1 MSLKGRRGYLLL
13 GMGTCFL
20 LGIFWI
26 VVSAIQ
32 TKAILQQ
39 EKDRSVVMIAPNEE
53 RALVFYKDD
62 CSDCQKIF
70 PELYKENLANDNL
83 LFINLNQPKNKG
95 YIATYQLE
103 TVPTIVTS
111 KGRYAGTDT
120 KKIYHL
126 LKESSIKKE

>member
-1 MSLKGRRGYLLL
+1 M
-13 GMGTCFL
+13 
-20 LGIFWI
+20 
-26 VVSAIQ
+26 VSTIQTNQAIQ
-32 TKAILQQ
+32 RQ
-39 EKDRSVVMIAPNEE
+39 ELDRSVVTIATNEE

-95 YIATYQLE
+95 YIAKYQLE
-103 TVPTIVTS
+103 TVPTIVTP

-120 KKIYHL
+120 EKIQQL
-126 LKESSIKKE
+126 LE

>member
-1 MSLKGRRGYLLL
+1 MSLKDRRGYLLL
-13 GMGTCFL
+13 GISTCFL
-20 LGIFWI
+20 LGIFWL
-26 VVSAIQ
+26 VVSTIQTNQAIQ
-32 TKAILQQ
+32 QQ
-39 EKDRSVVMIAPNEE
+39 ELDRSVVTIATNEE

-95 YIATYQLE
+95 YISKYQLE
-103 TVPTIVTS
+103 TVPTIVTL

-120 KKIYHL
+120 EKIQQF
-126 LKESSIKKE
+126 LK